1 MKDETHNESS
11 GGVAQHDL
19 GGNPRFRCVPVEHAA
34 DPPMGAFD
42 KRVDAVRAAL
52 REKGLMSTDEM
63 RLHIEGLPEAE
74 YLGLTYYEKWLRAV
88 AAVMVAK
95 GLVAWDEIA

>member
-1 MKDETHNESS
+1 MDDATPPP
-11 GGVAQHDL
+11 AQHDL
-19 GGNPRFRCVPVEHAA
+19 GGHPRFRCVPVEPGS
-34 DPPMGAFD
+34 DRPMGDFD

-63 RLHIEGLPEAE
+63 RLHIEGLPEEA
-74 YLGLTYYEKWLRAV
+74 YFGLTYYEKWLRSV

-95 GLVAWDEIA
+95 GLVGWDDLA